1 MGPEVLAGVLQ
12 RQNHFHNN
20 AVMLFDL
27 NFFCKKEKFK
37 IRVAGRFGKSGT
49 SPSLTFFFSEH
60 LVKILLILRDRLSKI
75 Q

>member
-27 NFFCKKEKFK
+27 NFCTLSS
-37 IRVAGRFGKSGT
+37 VQN
-49 SPSLTFFFSEH
+49 
-60 LVKILLILRDRLSKI
+60 LIPLI
-75 Q
+75 